1 MANEL
6 KFLKGS
12 YTKWSSLTKDEHS
25 FYIVE
30 EQDGRYSFYLGEKLI
45 ADGLSKAMLAA
56 EVSRAQGVESGLDT
70 RLTALEGLMG
80 GEGVGS
86 VADQIKVA
94 IEALDEEKTG
104 ASADGFVTVKVTEVD
119 GKLNAV
125 VVTTNDIAK
134 ASELD
139 ALEDAVGEGFSAE
152 ATVAAAIA
160 ANKKAIEDE
169 AARAKSAETVN
180 ADAIAKLNGDAK
192 TEGSVAKAVADAKS
206 AIEGTF
212 KDGDAQTLAALNT
225 KIAGVAAEA
234 KSYEV
239 VAITEGLD
247 ENVREA
253 YKLVDEGG
261 TQVGATIKVY
271 KDSAL
276 KSVALSGETLNFT
289 YIKVDGTE
297 ETVGVDVSKFLSEA
311 EFKNGL
317 DVVNGEVSV
326 NVGEDTA
333 ENKNFLDFEA
343 DGEGNQALAVRS
355 IDTDSTVTTDRILVA
370 GGPLDS
376 TALRGILPKDESGN
390 AYIEAGTDVQS
401 LLLSLFTKV
410 EWPTPTVT
418 EGKINTTI
426 AQPSF
431 TLKNGTTDATNKTYE
446 VGTVLTMSDVTLS
459 EVANATSART
469 CSEFTYGYATAVD
482 GDITKTKTISIEA
495 SNVTVNG
502 DNYTMSRDF
511 TKFTNTDDSAT
522 PSTTASEVT
531 LAGADCVLQEGECK
545 VKVSV
550 AGPKGECTF
559 AEMPS
564 YFVTSNVGTLSDE
577 HKSPTKEEAT
587 VKEDTTPTNS
597 KEIKV
602 NGRYK
607 YYVGYSTNTVYSQF
621 DSAAIKAL
629 AAKKDWINVNSTTS
643 VLDDKTIL
651 TSNGTSIVVACPA
664 KYKLDKIT
672 NGVGANILANFS
684 SVGKVSYTNGSVTT
698 EYMVYVYPI
707 TNGATVEFK
716 NLTLTNA

>member
-12 YTKWSSLTKDEHS
+12 YTNWSGLTKDEHS

-104 ASADGFVTVKVTEVD
+104 TSADGFVTVKVTEVD

-139 ALEDAVGEGFSAE
+139 ALEAAVGEGFSAE

-169 AARAKSAETVN
+169 AKRADEAEKALAERLDVVE
-180 ADAIAKLNGDAK
+180 GEE
-192 TEGSVAKAVADAKS
+192 EGSIKKAVADAK
-206 AIEGTF
+206 AELEGTF
-212 KDGDAQTLAALNT
+212 KEGDAQTLAALNA
-225 KIAGVAAEA
+225 KIEGVAAEA

-239 VAITEGLD
+239 VAITEGL
-247 ENVREA
+247 ETNVREA
-253 YKLVDEGG
+253 YKLVDEDG

-343 DGEGNQALAVRS
+343 DGDGNQALAVRS

-418 EGKINTTI
+418 EGKIDTTI
-426 AQPSF
+426 AAPSF
-431 TLKNGTTDATNKTYE
+431 TLKNGTENASGKTYE

-495 SNVTVNG
+495 SNITVNG

-511 TKFTNTDDSAT
+511 TTFTNADDSAT

-531 LAGADCVLQEGECK
+531 LSGCDCVLQEGECK
-545 VKVSV
+545 VKVTV
-550 AGPKGECTF
+550 NGPKGECTF
-559 AEMPS
+559 AEMPA

-577 HKSPTKEEAT
+577 HVSPTKAEAT
-587 VKEDTTPTNS
+587 IKEDTTPSNS

-629 AAKKDWINVNSTTS
+629 AAKKGDITVNSTTT
-643 VLDDKTIL
+643 VLNDTTKL

-664 KYKLDKIT
+664 KYKLATIT
-672 NGVGANILANFS
+672 NGVGADILANFS
-684 SVGKVSYTNGSVTT
+684 SVGTVSYTNGSVTT
-698 EYMVYVYPI
+698 DYKVYVYPI
-707 TNGATVEFK
+707 TNGAAVEYK
-716 NLTLTNA
+716 NLTLTKA